1 MTRLLVTGCHGQLG
15 RALLDEAA
23 ARELPADGCDVDTV
37 DITDSQ
43 AVRNLLTDLRPT
55 VVINCAAMTDVDGCE
70 TQPDRADQ
78 VNGRA
83 VGHLAAEVASV
94 GSLLVQVS
102 TDYVFSGVAERPWS
116 EEDPPA
122 PMSAYGRSKLLGEE
136 LARKAPEHLIVRTAW
151 LFGHGG
157 RNFVEAILHQIEAG
171 SRELRVVADQR
182 GCPTYAPDLA
192 SAILD
197 LVHTG
202 ARGTVHAVNEGAT
215 TWHGFASAIV
225 ELTESPAT
233 VRPVTTREFRR
244 PARRP
249 EFSVLDT
256 TLLRSLIG
264 RGLPGWRDA
273 LERYLEVRCAS

>member
-23 ARELPADGCDVDTV
+23 TRELPADGCDVDTV
-37 DITDSQ
+37 DITGSES
-43 AVRNLLTDLRPT
+43 VRALLTALRPT

-70 TQPDRADQ
+70 TEPDRADE
-78 VNGRA
+78 VNGQA
-83 VGHLAAEVASV
+83 VGHLADAA
-94 GSLLVQVS
+94 GSIDALLVQIS
-102 TDYVFSGVAERPWS
+102 TDYVFSGPSDRPWR
-116 EEDPPA
+116 EEDPPT
-122 PMSAYGRSKLLGEE
+122 PESAYGRSKLLGEE
-136 LARKAPEHLIVRTAW
+136 LARRAPEHLIVRTAW

-157 RNFVEAILHQIEAG
+157 GNFVEAILRQLEGGA
-171 SRELRVVADQR
+171 RELRVVADQR

-197 LVHTG
+197 LVIGG

-225 ELTESPAT
+225 ELMKSPAA
-233 VRPVTTREFRR
+233 VRPVTTREFPR

-264 RGLPGWRDA
+264 RELPNWRDA
-273 LERYLEVRCAS
+273 LERYLEARCAS

>member
-23 ARELPADGCDVDTV
+23 ARELPADGCDLDTV
-37 DITDSQ
+37 DIADAA
-43 AVRNLLTDLRPT
+43 AVRTLLNDLRPT

-70 TQPDRADQ
+70 TEPERADE
-78 VNGRA
+78 VNGQA
-83 VGHLAAEVASV
+83 VGHLADSAKSV
-94 GSLLVQVS
+94 GALLVQVS
-102 TDYVFSGVAERPWS
+102 TDYVFSGPSDRPWR

-136 LARKAPEHLIVRTAW
+136 LARRASEHLIVRTAW

-157 RNFVEAILHQIEAG
+157 RNFVEAILRQLDSGA
-171 SRELRVVADQR
+171 RELRVVVDQS

-197 LVHTG
+197 LVKAG
-202 ARGTVHAVNEGAT
+202 ARGTVHAANDGAT
-215 TWHGFASAIV
+215 SWHGFASAIV
-225 ELTESPAT
+225 ELTDSQAV
-233 VRPVTTREFRR
+233 VRPVATREFPR

-273 LERYLEVRCAS
+273 LERYLEIRCAS